1 MEIGQNVEWNDNLEV
16 LLKSEAEK
24 ALCLRWAHNYAHK
37 ICSRNYSRLAL
48 PVIVLGAL
56 SGSASLGG
64 DSLLPWAGAGTVIGF
79 TTLLVSMLNVIQ
91 THYGFSRRAEGHRV
105 ASLSYGRLNKFLT
118 IELNLPRAQRVA
130 AGALLKF
137 MREEIDRL
145 NETAPVLP
153 DGAIEA
159 FKATHSAAPV
169 AKPDDLNGLDPVSVL
184 VHVDE
189 PAEPKRPV
197 VIVHEQAA
205 AKAVSPGRGGT
216 QATRISI

>member
-1 MEIGQNVEWNDNLEV
+1 MEIGQNVEWNDTLEI

-37 ICSRNYSRLAL
+37 HCARMYSRLAL
-48 PVIVLGAL
+48 PVIVLGTL

-64 DSLLPWAGAGTVIGF
+64 ESLMPWAGAGVIIGF
-79 TTLLVSMLNVIQ
+79 TTLVVSMLNVVQ
-91 THYGFSRRAEGHRV
+91 AHFGFSRRAEGHRV

-118 IELNLPRAQRVA
+118 IELSLPRAQRVA

-153 DGAIEA
+153 DTAIAA
-159 FKATHSAAPV
+159 FKTTHAAAAV
-169 AKPDDLNGLDPVSVL
+169 AKPDDLNGLDPVNLLAHTEAAV
-184 VHVDE
+184 
-189 PAEPKRPV
+189 EPKRPI
-197 VIVHEQAA
+197 VIVHEP
-205 AKAVSPGRGGT
+205 AKTVSPGRGGA
-216 QATRISI
+216 QASRVSI